1 MIHRIVLLD
10 IIKGIT
16 NTADT
21 MDSPKLPVLLTVDLR
36 NGQRPR
42 YPHVQLS
49 NKVLNPNAVR
59 LWQPSLPK
67 NDWHIF
73 RPVQSGI
80 RIESSPMGYS
90 ARIVDV

>member
-1 MIHRIVLLD
+1 MIHRTVLD
-10 IIKGIT
+10 TIKRIT

-42 YPHVQLS
+42 YSYVQLS
-49 NKVLNPNAVR
+49 NKVLNPKAVR
-59 LWQPSLPK
+59 LWQPSLLK
-67 NDWHIF
+67 KDWHIF
-73 RPVQSGI
+73 RPVHSGI
-80 RIESSPMGYS
+80 RFESSPMGYS